1 MAGVATGTGHEWR
14 FLRQRC
20 NRPLL
25 HLIGERIWRMGTQP
39 ERANVVKLAGNFMVG
54 AAVEPMAEASAM
66 AWRNDVAPADLL
78 DVLTNRV
85 FTAPAYRRTAR

>member
-14 FLRQRC
+14 LLWQRC

-39 ERANVVKLAGNFMVG
+39 ERANVVKLAGNFMLG
-54 AAVEPMAEASAM
+54 AAVEPAAG
-66 AWRNDVAPADLL
+66 VPA
-78 DVLTNRV
+78 
-85 FTAPAYRRTAR
+85 